1 MLMYMKLL
9 KEEQP
14 RQYSGVTVKNDVQR
28 RLIITDLVTGNRSSM
43 AVLRSRTMMYQVGV
57 EGIQALRLKDIS
69 GKFLKDNF
77 RDQKEFRSNS
87 KAM

>member
-77 RDQKEFRSNS
+77 RVQKEFRSNS